1 MTRKWRGL
9 IGATAVGASAAAVAA
24 YMGLVRRWHLRW
36 GATDDEIAREM
47 PLDAEVPN
55 PTYVT
60 NRAITIRARPEEI
73 WPWIVQMGEL
83 PRGGFYSYLAVER
96 LLKMQVE
103 NADRILSE
111 FQNVKVGDALDR
123 AGTMLVKAVE
133 PNRYLVLGPPPAPEL
148 AVTWAIALSPRQNGS
163 TRLVSRCRARLPR
176 GPKGLFWFSILDPG
190 QFLMERK
197 MLLGIKE
204 RAESTASRSRE
215 KIALKS
221 PEPLGEKRLTGRP
234 RSGSGS

>member
-1 MTRKWRGL
+1 MTRSWKGL
-9 IGATAVGASAAAVAA
+9 IGATAVGAGAAAVAA
-24 YMGLVRRWHLRW
+24 YVGLVRRWHLRW

-47 PLDAEVPN
+47 PLDSEVAN

-60 NRAITIRARPEEI
+60 NRAITIRALPEEI

-103 NADRILSE
+103 NAERILAE

-123 AGTMLVKAVE
+123 AGAMLVKAVE
-133 PNRYLVLGPPPAPEL
+133 PSKYLVLGPSESPEL
-148 AVTWAIALSPRQNGS
+148 AVTWAIALYPAGRS

-176 GPKGLFWFSILDPG
+176 GPKGLFWFSVLDPG

-197 MLLGIKE
+197 MLVEIKKRVE
-204 RAESTASRSRE
+204 SRARRRSVG
-215 KIALKS
+215 KPPSDPVGKKAVS
-221 PEPLGEKRLTGRP
+221 A
-234 RSGSGS
+234 

>member
-24 YMGLVRRWHLRW
+24 YMGFVRRWHLRW

-47 PLDAEVPN
+47 PLDAEVPD

-60 NRAITIRARPEEI
+60 NRAITIRALPEEI

-111 FQNVKVGDALDR
+111 FQSVKVGDALDR

-133 PNRYLVLGPPPAPEL
+133 PNKYLVLGPPAAPEL
-148 AVTWAIALSPRQNGS
+148 AVTWAITLSPRANGY

-204 RAESTASRSRE
+204 RAETTAARSRG
-215 KIALKS
+215 KAAP
-221 PEPLGEKRLTGRP
+221 PEESSTGRP
-234 RSGSGS
+234 RARSGA

>member
-1 MTRKWRGL
+1 MTRRSWRGL
-9 IGATAVGASAAAVAA
+9 VGATAVGAGAAAFAA
-24 YMGLVRRWHLRW
+24 YMGVVRRWHLRW

-47 PLDAEVPN
+47 PLDGEVAN

-60 NRAITIRARPEEI
+60 NRAITIRALPEEI
-73 WPWIVQMGEL
+73 WPWIAQMGEL

-96 LLKMQVE
+96 LLQMQVE

-111 FQNVKVGDALDR
+111 FQDPKVGDALDR

-133 PNRYLVLGPPPAPEL
+133 PNRYLVLGPPPTPEL
-148 AVTWAIALSPRQNGS
+148 AVTWAIALYPGARGF

-204 RAESTASRSRE
+204 RAESTASKSRRE
-215 KIALKS
+215 SNPRAGDEN
-221 PEPLGEKRLTGRP
+221 PVPRP
-234 RSGSGS
+234 RARSSS